1 MWHFQIESH
10 LASYP
15 YDQNI
20 TKEKCQT
27 ISSVAL
33 FIESIMMFPCLPSL
47 SLLSNP

>member
-1 MWHFQIESH
+1 MWHFQKGSH

-33 FIESIMMFPCLPSL
+33 LAPSGAL
-47 SLLSNP
+47 VAIPTYY